1 MKIALLTLSLLLSTH
16 ALAESSSIALSYNDS
31 IQVKTVMMDEILIND
46 LIKLHNDFDFEG
58 DRMIA
63 GKFESKKQ
71 KKKTSYLDG
80 LRSKLEG
87 SKNVMR
93 F

>member
-71 KKKTSYLDG
+71 KKTSYLDG

-87 SKNVMR
+87 SKSVMR